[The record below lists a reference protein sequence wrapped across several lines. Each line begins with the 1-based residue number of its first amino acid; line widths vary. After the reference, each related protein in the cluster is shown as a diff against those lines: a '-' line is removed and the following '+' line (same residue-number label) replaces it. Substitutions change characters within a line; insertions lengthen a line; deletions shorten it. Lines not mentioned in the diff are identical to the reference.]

1 MTESSQSRGVGG
13 GGGGGGGG
21 EGAFLWCL
29 ALTSMSRRF
38 LQRWYDI
45 RGGEEN
51 ASRHLG
57 IVVKNKNVKVAGND
71 LRRIRLGWI

>member
-13 GGGGGGGG
+13 GGEGGG

-38 LQRWYDI
+38 LQRRYDI